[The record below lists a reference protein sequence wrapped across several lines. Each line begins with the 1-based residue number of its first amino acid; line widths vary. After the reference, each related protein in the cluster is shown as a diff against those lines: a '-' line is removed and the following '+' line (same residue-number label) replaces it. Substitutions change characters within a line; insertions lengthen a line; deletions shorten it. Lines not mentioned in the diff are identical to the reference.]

1 MDLEQIEKEYAEFE
15 NLRFKVSV
23 SETINGLNVK
33 DEVFILFKD
42 AKPTS
47 IRVTASRIKGK
58 RFLITERGFTDR
70 TFIKRMA

>member
-1 MDLEQIEKEYAEFE
+1 MDLEQIEKDYAEFE

-23 SETINGLNVK
+23 SETIDSLNVK

-58 RFLITERGFTDR
+58 RFLITERGFKDR